1 MEFLHILDARA
12 VLGDGA
18 MGTELLKKGFTA
30 ERPLAT
36 LNLIRPRAVLAIH
49 RRYVAAGAELLR
61 ANTFLAQQPYL
72 DAARVREVNLAG
84 VRLAREA
91 GAKFVAG
98 SVAPAEAGPGR
109 LARYR
114 EQCDALAEAGCDAIV
129 LETFRS
135 LEDLRIA
142 VRAAAAT
149 GLPVIANRSLGAPRP
164 VRADVVGLNCIDPE
178 AAIRVIGR
186 GTGRRLAA
194 FPSAGL
200 PDARG
205 CYPVTPQVFAE
216 AVVRLIAL
224 GVRLVGG
231 CCGTTPA
238 HIRAAADRCI
248 ARLHGVS

>member
-1 MEFLHILDARA
+1 MVFLERLDKGV

-18 MGTELLKKGFTA
+18 MGTELLKRGFTA
-30 ERPLAT
+30 ERPLAA

-61 ANTFLAQQPYL
+61 TNTFLAQRPFL
-72 DAARVREVNLAG
+72 DATRVREVNLAG

-91 GAKFVAG
+91 GAKWVAG
-98 SVAPAEAGPGR
+98 SVAPAAAGRDR

-114 EQCDALAEAGCDAIV
+114 EQCDTLAEAGCDAIL

-135 LEDLRIA
+135 LEELRLA

-149 GLPVIANRSLGAPRP
+149 GLPLIASRAGRLPRP
-164 VRADVVGLNCIDPE
+164 VRADVVGVNCIDSE
-178 AAIRVIGR
+178 AAIRAIGK

-200 PDARG
+200 PDRKG
-205 CYPVTPQVFAE
+205 RYPVTPGAFAD
-216 AVVRLIAL
+216 AVGRLIAL

-238 HIRAAADRCI
+238 HIRAAAGVVRTT
-248 ARLHGVS
+248 RLP